1 MRFTEISLHSYRQQF
16 IHCDDFVPLQKKYG
30 ETQRRK
36 HRWQLVY
43 CGVKFVWP
51 KFMSSISA
59 SLVGGYKLF
68 TLNIFFES
76 ISSENSRN
84 NCNQVRKAAA
94 AADGGIRNKSFDL
107 ILFALLDE
115 HLFHH
120 RSTVATAEI
129 LTTMRN
135 DTRLAMCACV
145 CTCSY
150 Q

>member
-84 NCNQVRKAAA
+84 ICNQVRKAAA